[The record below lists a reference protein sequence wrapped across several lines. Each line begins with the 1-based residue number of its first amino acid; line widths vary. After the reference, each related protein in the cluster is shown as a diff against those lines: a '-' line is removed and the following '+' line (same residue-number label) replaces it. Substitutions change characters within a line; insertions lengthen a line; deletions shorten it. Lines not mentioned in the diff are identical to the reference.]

1 MAEAYGV
8 ELRERVVRAVEA
20 REGTHV
26 EIAARFQVGLATL
39 NRWLDRSRSKGS
51 IEPTPKGG
59 GTPSTVGADEV
70 EALLKELGDPT
81 ANELTAAF
89 NRLRRGASRIHVSS
103 MKRALH
109 RHGYVVKKSE
119 DGRWRV
125 CGQTSSSAAPPSL
138 PR

>member
-1 MAEAYGV
+1 MAEAYSV
-8 ELRERVVRAVEA
+8 ELRERAVRAVAA

-26 EIAARFQVGLATL
+26 EIAARFHVGLATL
-39 NRWLDRSRSKGS
+39 NRWLDRKRSQGS

-59 GTPSTVGADEV
+59 GTPSTVSSDEL

-81 ANELTAAF
+81 ANELTVAF
-89 NRLRRGASRIHVSS
+89 NRLRRGGSRIHVSS

-125 CGQTSSSAAPPSL
+125 SGQTSSSAVLPSS